1 MHFGDDSCS
10 VTALLHPGAA
20 GIESCRTPPP
30 AAGGGLKASRTTGSS
45 GGVGSA
51 AGESGIGVSPVTLG
65 IAVAKQER
73 RLNEVD

>member
-20 GIESCRTPPP
+20 GIESCRTPPSC
-30 AAGGGLKASRTTGSS
+30 GGGLKASRTTASS
-45 GGVGSA
+45 GGDGSA
-51 AGESGIGVSPVTLG
+51 AGENGIGVSPVTLG